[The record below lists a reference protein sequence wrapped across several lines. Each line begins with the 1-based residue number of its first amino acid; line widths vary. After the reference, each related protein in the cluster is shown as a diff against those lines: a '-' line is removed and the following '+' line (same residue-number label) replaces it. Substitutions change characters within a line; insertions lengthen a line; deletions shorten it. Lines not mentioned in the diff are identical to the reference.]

1 MTNITNLKKHFK
13 NPDLL
18 TQALTHKSW
27 INEHPQNFGTNERL
41 EFLGDAVL
49 ELIVSKHLYE
59 QFPDKE
65 EGYLTALRA
74 NLVNTTNL
82 VAVAAK
88 LDLGDS
94 LNLSRGEEET
104 GGRKNPSLLADTVE
118 AIIGALFMDS
128 GFRKVEEFVKI
139 NLLDDLNI
147 KLSQPLKDPKSR
159 LQEIVQSKGKI
170 APKYTVSNESGPDH
184 AKEFVVEVLVDGKP
198 IASGS
203 GKSKGEAEQKAAET
217 ALKSL

>member
-1 MTNITNLKKHFK
+1 
-13 NPDLL
+13 
-18 TQALTHKSW
+18 
-27 INEHPQNFGTNERL
+27 
-41 EFLGDAVL
+41 
-49 ELIVSKHLYE
+49 
-59 QFPDKE
+59 
-65 EGYLTALRA
+65 
-74 NLVNTTNL
+74 
-82 VAVAAK
+82 
-88 LDLGDS
+88 
-94 LNLSRGEEET
+94 
-104 GGRKNPSLLADTVE
+104 
-118 AIIGALFMDS
+118 MDS